1 MINFYR
7 AFEDRHRG
15 GRELIKSRLAA
26 YLPFLAPLSSLATP
40 PTALDLGCGRGE
52 WLELLG
58 EHGFSAHGVDLD
70 DGMLAACRERGLN
83 VATSDA
89 LSALRAQP
97 DASLTLVSAFHLVEH
112 IPFGDV
118 HALIEQALRVL
129 RPGGL
134 MILETPNPENLV
146 VGASNFY
153 TDPSH
158 LRPIPPL
165 LLDFA
170 VEFAGF
176 ARHKIVRLQE
186 APALHT
192 QDSIELINVLNG
204 VSPDYSIVAQ
214 KSAELTVTA
223 AFDAAFA
230 TPFGLDLGDLAQRYQ
245 AQEVRRDSEFRDG
258 MARLNERVAAAEA
271 GNQALF
277 QRTLETVGEAQSVS
291 RLALAELHEVQHRLA
306 LKEEQWAAREA
317 QAVLK
322 DEQWARKEAQW
333 TLKEEQWALKEEQW
347 EAERL
352 ALAEQQASER
362 HSAEQQASAQQ
373 AAEALLQAEQ
383 ARAHADAQL
392 QHVTWQLN
400 EMTVRAQA
408 AERAVQDLYASS
420 SWRMTRPARAAA
432 SLLLRRAPGAG
443 DAARAAETG
452 QRTGR
457 GNVLMPLVRRLARH
471 PGARTL
477 AMRTLARFPA
487 LEGRVR
493 ALTYRALHGAPAY
506 APPAVAADTPALP
519 GQPPAAMPSDL
530 SHSARKALAQLQRSA
545 QPDDQQPN

>member
-70 DGMLAACRERGLN
+70 DGMLAACRERHLN

-97 DASLTLVSAFHLVEH
+97 DASLALVSAFHLVEH

-118 HALIEQALRVL
+118 HALIEQALRAL

-134 MILETPNPENLV
+134 LILETPNPENLV

-192 QDSIELINVLNG
+192 QESIELVNVLNG

-223 AFDAAFA
+223 AFDTAFA
-230 TPFGLDLGDLAQRYQ
+230 TRFGLDLGDLAQRYQ
-245 AQEVRRDSEFRDG
+245 DQEVRRDGEFRDG

-271 GNQALF
+271 GNQALL

-291 RLALAELHEVQHRLA
+291 RLALAELHEVRSQLA
-306 LKEEQWAAREA
+306 
-317 QAVLK
+317 LK
-322 DEQWARKEAQW
+322 DEQLARKEAQW
-333 TLKEEQWALKEEQW
+333 T
-347 EAERL
+347 AERL
-352 ALAEQQASER
+352 ALAEQHASELR
-362 HSAEQQASAQQ
+362 AAAQPGSAQPT
-373 AAEALLQAEQ
+373 AEALQQAEQ

-408 AERAVQDLYASS
+408 AEQAIQHLYASS
-420 SWRMTRPARAAA
+420 SWRITRPARAAA

-443 DAARAAETG
+443 DAPRTAETPSKG
-452 QRTGR
+452 GR
-457 GNVLMPLVRRLARH
+457 GNVLVPLVRRLARH

-493 ALTYRALHGAPAY
+493 AFTYRALHGAPAY
-506 APPAVAADTPALP
+506 APPAPDAPALP
-519 GQPPAAMPSDL
+519 GQPPAAIPSDL
-530 SHSARKALAQLQRSA
+530 SHSARKALAQLQRNA
-545 QPDDQQPN
+545 QSDEQ

>member
-26 YLPFLAPLSSLATP
+26 YLPFLAPLSSLSVP

-70 DGMLAACRERGLN
+70 DGMLAACRERGLD
-83 VATSDA
+83 VATRDA
-89 LSALRAQP
+89 LSALRAAP
-97 DASLTLVSAFHLVEH
+97 DASLALVSAFHLVEH

-118 HALIEQALRVL
+118 HALVAEALRVL

-134 MILETPNPENLV
+134 LILETPNPENLV

-192 QDSIELINVLNG
+192 QESIELINVLNG
-204 VSPDYSIVAQ
+204 VSPDYSVVAQ
-214 KSAELTVTA
+214 KSAELSVTA

-230 TPFGLDLGDLAQRYQ
+230 TAFGLDLAELAQRYQ
-245 AQEVRRDSEFRDG
+245 VQAVRRDSELRDG
-258 MARLNERVAAAEA
+258 MARLDQRVSAAEA
-271 GNQALF
+271 GSQALF
-277 QRTLETVGEAQSVS
+277 QRTLETVGEAQAVS
-291 RLALAELHEVQHRLA
+291 RLALGELHEVQRQL
-306 LKEEQWAAREA
+306 AAREA
-317 QAVLK
+317 H
-322 DEQWARKEAQW
+322 WARKE
-333 TLKEEQWALKEEQW
+333 EEWA
-347 EAERL
+347 AERL
-352 ALAEQQASER
+352 ALAQQQVSER
-362 HSAEQQASAQQ
+362 RAADRQAGDRQ
-373 AAEALLQAEQ
+373 AAEALQQAEQ

-408 AERAVQDLYASS
+408 AEQAIQHLYASS
-420 SWRMTRPARAAA
+420 SWRMTRPARAAV
-432 SLLLRRAPGAG
+432 SLLLRRPRGAG
-443 DAARAAETG
+443 DAVQTAAP
-452 QRTGR
+452 RPAPGR
-457 GNVLMPLVRRLARH
+457 GNLLLPLVRRLARH

-493 ALTYRALHGAPAY
+493 ALTFRALHGTPAY
-506 APPAVAADTPALP
+506 APPAAEAP
-519 GQPPAAMPSDL
+519 GQPGQPQAAPPSDL
-530 SHSARKALAQLQRSA
+530 PHSARKALAQLQRSA
-545 QPDDQQPN
+545 QSDEQ